1 MMANN
6 VFPYAT
12 YEGTVDIDKIAD
24 PVSFTSNLLDHLSNF
39 LAVNILLKILKVQRQ
54 ATQDQIVN
62 FGQTPSQLLIVP
74 HIQRRPLADIL
85 QLQVIFTSTKL
96 VIYFCNCNCSKYKD
110 HA

>member
-24 PVSFTSNLLDHLSNF
+24 PVSFAANLLDHLSNF
-39 LAVNILLKILKVQRQ
+39 LAVNILPKILKVQRQ

-74 HIQRRPLADIL
+74 HIQRKPLADIL
-85 QLQVIFTSTKL
+85 QLQVIFTSTNL
-96 VIYFCNCNCSKYKD
+96 GLLMLICDCNCP
-110 HA
+110 